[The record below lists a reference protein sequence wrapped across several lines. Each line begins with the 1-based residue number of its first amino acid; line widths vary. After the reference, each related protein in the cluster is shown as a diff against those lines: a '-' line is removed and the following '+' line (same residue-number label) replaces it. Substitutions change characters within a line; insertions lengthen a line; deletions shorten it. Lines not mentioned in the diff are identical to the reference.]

1 MWVGIIAYPQAQWIL
16 YNLALLSLFMP
27 VFNSRQKQTNPFEGW
42 PGSPGGLSVFIPK
55 PKKLVRLGGE
65 ASRLISQPNSS
76 SSVFIIALGATG
88 EAVLS
93 ELISQTRIDPGR
105 SNIALITLG
114 SSSIK
119 FPNES
124 EWNYKHLD
132 LNAHLIM
139 DIPLTWQ
146 VEREEA
152 YYKFRHYTYYSEWI
166 DFISH
171 SFRQFNNQSITV
183 LIVGSPA
190 EAEIGV
196 IEPLLQALH
205 LSAPQRINLKVM
217 GLFSLKALQPVHDQQ
232 EIYAVLRELGR
243 FTYNGMHWAQHPQST
258 LEGEFNGVL
267 IDHLF
272 LVEDIPQPDTSWGF
286 HLKQFKDGL
295 LHELVEAVIGLS
307 QTAYNY
313 DMARG
318 FLDQLQ
324 RQNNFHMQH
333 SRPTIHSLGI
343 ASLYVPLSDIVGYIT
358 ARLSL
363 AVLFGES
370 PNNGDDGLV
379 GASSAKMSQRINGE
393 DLIRR
398 WLSSGPSSHPFFEW
412 FLGISRLE
420 QLRDL
425 PPSTLDMFPAFRT
438 QVCNGIVQLL
448 SQMPAHQA
456 FTQILAGLEW
466 FNNHIQQIQNN
477 LRVLGNPP
485 QIREKIQAIDKFLEH
500 SNQLTRS
507 LISQV
512 KEWQQTLQFDEGWQ
526 NSSNYTNKQRIDDVL
541 QRKLAHIEERL
552 ALATHNLARKPIGF
566 KDDGE
571 VITPLRRYYE
581 TTIRPELSIPGSSQG
596 LAFSRVRERLGWWI
610 DAGLEN
616 PKLYLVC
623 VPHDQSY
630 EEGSALPADAL
641 FLPKHCE
648 TLVNQLSQICEC
660 QINMP
665 AVTDWFLALADQNID
680 FLKISIGSLLR
691 YDSDRAAKKF
701 VPPVDEY
708 FLLAPDAERAR
719 ALIPL
724 VFPNQLTRYAKP
736 VGNFDPT
743 RISAMSIRFNIPIDT
758 VLTVNEAYASY
769 SPPQE
774 SKHLCAQERLA
785 VTYEKAMRS
794 LMDLQMYDAIRNRVR
809 EFELIPPDLT
819 MALVDDQLVT
829 LFCQAL
835 FYGIITPVPNENGER
850 YWYLSEQSSNFDQL
864 YLAPADEKGMWKAFQ
879 KFVIELPNATDLVT
893 TYTNPFHPARRAEFL
908 RTLQSVLHKCSQSAD
923 ALEQKKFF
931 RQTHLASWKQKFGN
945 DVFGFA
951 FACLLEVELQNPV
964 WPDWNR

>member
-1 MWVGIIAYPQAQWIL
+1 
-16 YNLALLSLFMP
+16 MP
-27 VFNSRQKQTNPFEGW
+27 VFKSHQKQINPFEGW
-42 PGSPGGLSVFIPK
+42 PGSPGNNLSVIIPK
-55 PKKLVRLGGE
+55 PKKLVRLEGE
-65 ASRLISQPNSS
+65 TSKLISQSNSS

-93 ELISQTRIDPGR
+93 ELISQTRLDPER

-114 SSSIK
+114 PSSIIQ
-119 FPNES
+119 FPNEH
-124 EWNYKHLD
+124 EWNYKHID

-139 DIPLTWQ
+139 DLPLTWQ

-152 YYKFRHYTYYSEWI
+152 YHKFRHYTYYREWI
-166 DFISH
+166 DFLNH
-171 SFRQFNNQSITV
+171 SFCRFSSNQSITV
-183 LIVGSPA
+183 LLVGSPA

-205 LSAPQRINLKVM
+205 HSSPQRINLKVM

-258 LEGEFNGVL
+258 LVGEFKGVL

-272 LVEDIPQPDTSWGF
+272 LVEDFPQPDTSWGL
-286 HLKQFKDGL
+286 HIKPFKDGL

-307 QTAYNY
+307 QTAYNH
-313 DMARG
+313 DMTRD

-324 RQNNFHMQH
+324 RQNNFHVQH
-333 SRPTIHSLGI
+333 SRPTVHSLGI
-343 ASLYVPLSDIVGYIT
+343 ASIYIPLNDIVEYIT

-370 PNNGDDGLV
+370 PNNGEDSLAGTNSTKTL
-379 GASSAKMSQRINGE
+379 QRINGE
-393 DLIRR
+393 DIIRR
-398 WLSSGPSSHPFFEW
+398 WLSSGPSPHPFFEW

-477 LRVLGNPP
+477 LRVLGNSP
-485 QIREKIQAIDKFLEH
+485 QIGEKIQAIDQFLEH
-500 SNQLTRS
+500 SNQLTRN

-526 NSSNYTNKQRIDDVL
+526 NSFNNTTKQRIDDVL

-552 ALATHNLARKPIGF
+552 AQATHNLARKPIGF

-571 VITPLRRYYE
+571 VMAPLRRYYE
-581 TTIRPELSIPGSSQG
+581 TTIRPELSIPGSSQS
-596 LAFSRVRERLGWWI
+596 LAYSHVRERLGWWI
-610 DAGLEN
+610 DVGLET

-623 VPHDQSY
+623 IPHDQSY
-630 EEGSALPADAL
+630 EEGSVLPTEAL

-648 TLVNQLSQICEC
+648 TLVNQLSQICAR
-660 QINMP
+660 QINIT
-665 AVTDWFLALADQNID
+665 AVTDWFLALAEQNID

-691 YDSDRAAKKF
+691 YDADQAARKF

-724 VFPNQLTRYAKP
+724 VFPNQLIRYAKS
-736 VGNFDPT
+736 VGDYDPT

-758 VLTVNEAYASY
+758 VFAVNEAYASY

-794 LMDLQMYDAIRNRVR
+794 LVDLQMYDAIRNRVR

-819 MALVDDQLVT
+819 MALVDAQLVT

-835 FYGIITPVPNENGER
+835 FYGLITQVPDDNGKR
-850 YWYLSEQSSNFDQL
+850 HWCLLEQPPNLDRL
-864 YLAPADEKGMWKAFQ
+864 NLAPADEKGLWKAFQ
-879 KFVIELPNATDLVT
+879 KFVLELPNAADLLA

-908 RTLQSVLHKCSQSAD
+908 RNLQLALHNCSQSPD
-923 ALEQKKFF
+923 ALEQKKKF
-931 RQTHLASWKQKFGN
+931 RQTNLASWKQQYGN

-951 FACLLEVELQNPV
+951 FACLLEVELQNPI
-964 WPDWNR
+964 WPGWNQ